1 MSRLDCTKAVF
12 TVIDVVR
19 HTDAYDFTVWTY
31 DSSQDILRSSKI
43 CEIHADDADVT
54 HVNNEQTYRV
64 KVRLGN
70 HMIILNGDW
79 VNCRSE
85 SDEMD

>member
-1 MSRLDCTKAVF
+1 MSGLDCTKTIF

-19 HTDAYDFTVWTY
+19 HTDTYDVTIWTY
-31 DSSQDILRSSKI
+31 DSSHDIPRSSKI
-43 CEIHADDADVT
+43 CEIRADDADVT
-54 HVNNEQTYRV
+54 HVNSEQTYRV
-64 KVRLGN
+64 KVCLGN
-70 HMIILNGDW
+70 HMIIFNGDW